1 MPLGPC
7 GFPENL
13 AGESAHLTLPEMS
26 LAIVLVV
33 DEDTGTRMLAACGD
47 EEERR
52 NAISVRRC
60 VDDAPSLVRALRGN
74 MLRGDVDLA
83 RQRCEAEP
91 LPRLAAETIERN
103 HARRFGGRGASMD
116 A

>member
-1 MPLGPC
+1 
-7 GFPENL
+7 
-13 AGESAHLTLPEMS
+13 MS

-33 DEDTGTRMLAACGD
+33 DEDTETRMLAACGD

-60 VDDAPSLVRALRGN
+60 VDDASSLVRALRGN

-91 LPRLAAETIERN
+91 LPRLAPELIERN
-103 HARRFGGRGASMD
+103 HARRFDGRGAGMR